1 MANLMDLQPNKVS
14 MDLTQ
19 YSMVWIGNSGE
30 GKTFTLKEY
39 LESLSTDGRKPLFLM
54 FEDRY
59 QNIPNIMAIK
69 INNVA
74 ELKSTISQLKNP
86 LLKEKFSCLVIDTV
100 DKFEELA
107 EQYVTDGHDVAILA
121 DVGTYGKGTQ
131 YFKKILR
138 AIGDLRNLGYP
149 VHFVAQSV
157 PGQDSDGTKK
167 IDMKLSKNSLSYI
180 KEGAYLVGFMW
191 KELIEGKE
199 ERFVTFSSSPM
210 LPNLKD
216 TFNLPIKIN
225 TKDLRATV
233 ETAIGGLGEEN
244 ITAKTTIVQ
253 YQEETTFEFIKS
265 RGSELG
271 GILAN
276 NGYLEEAMTV
286 LKRNLGLEED
296 GVTPKLFDGLKE
308 TQLDLAKVVVFEL
321 EELVIKYKLQ

>member
-1 MANLMDLQPNKVS
+1 MANLLDLQPNKVS

-30 GKTFTLKEY
+30 GKTYTLKQY
-39 LESLSTDGRKPLFLM
+39 LESLSADGRVPLFLM

-86 LLKEKFSCLVIDTV
+86 KLKEKFSCLVVDTV
-100 DKFEELA
+100 DKFEEMA

-121 DVGTYGKGTQ
+121 EVGTFGKGTQ

-149 VHFVAQSV
+149 VHFVAQSL
-157 PGQDSDGTKK
+157 PGMDENKNKK

-180 KEGAYLVGFMW
+180 KEGAFLVGYMW
-191 KELIEGKE
+191 KEAVEGVE
-199 ERFVTFSSSPM
+199 ERFVTFNSSPM

-216 TFNLPIKIN
+216 TFNLPVRIN
-225 TKDLRATV
+225 TKELKESL
-233 ETAIGGLGEEN
+233 ETAISALGEGN
-244 ITAKTTIVQ
+244 TTTQTTIFQ
-253 YQEETTFEFIKS
+253 YEEETLFKDIKEK
-265 RGSELG
+265 GSELG
-271 GILAN
+271 GLLAQ
-276 NGYLEEAMTV
+276 NGYLEEAMVV
-286 LKRNLGLEED
+286 LKKNIGTEED
-296 GVTPKLFDGLKE
+296 GTPKLFDSLKE
-308 TQLDLAKVVVFEL
+308 TQLDLAKVVVMEL
-321 EELVIKYKLQ
+321 EELATKYKLL